1 MPNKKSIEDNILRV
15 KEARELIGKGIISGL
30 LKPGGSGFGILQYYN
45 QGDGGYW
52 QNDGDGHTQGS
63 GDYHQGTA

>member
-1 MPNKKSIEDNILRV
+1 MPERENISVQIKRMEEGR
-15 KEARELIGKGIISGL
+15 KLIGKGILEGI
-30 LKPGGSGFGILQYYN
+30 LKPGRFGPEIVGYYN
-45 QGDGGYW
+45 QTDGGYW